1 VLNGN
6 SCIRWLA
13 GAVPNL
19 DQAREAAKRIVRD
32 ATRAG
37 EVIARIRAL
46 TRKADTEKERLDLNQ
61 TIEEVVALVHGELRK
76 NRVALRTELRD
87 DLAPI
92 LGDRVQLQQLMLN
105 LIMNGMEAMNAVAG
119 RPRELA
125 ITTRD
130 GETDQVQVTV
140 RDSGAGLDPQ
150 SRDRIFDAF
159 YTTKPAGM
167 GMGLSISRSI
177 VQNHGG
183 RLWAVANDGPGTTFQ
198 FTVPK
203 YK

>member
-1 VLNGN
+1 LNGN

-37 EVIARIRAL
+37 EVIARIRTL
-46 TRKADTEKERLDLNQ
+46 TRKANTEKERLDLNQ

-140 RDSGAGLDPQ
+140 RDSGVGLDPQ
-150 SRDRIFDAF
+150 SRDRVFDAF